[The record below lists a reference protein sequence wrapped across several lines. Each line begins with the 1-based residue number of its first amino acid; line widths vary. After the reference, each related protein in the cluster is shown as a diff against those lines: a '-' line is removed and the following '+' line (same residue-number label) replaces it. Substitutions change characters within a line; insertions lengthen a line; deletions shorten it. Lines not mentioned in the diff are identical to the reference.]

1 MESLNDN
8 ENKKNNYMTIV
19 IYIILFI
26 SAIIIASDYY
36 KDIPGYIKYLIIILA
51 GLLNVPF
58 IFYYSIWNILLKKQY
73 DI

>member
-1 MESLNDN
+1 MESFNDN

-36 KDIPGYIKYLIIILA
+36 KDIPGHIKYLIIILA